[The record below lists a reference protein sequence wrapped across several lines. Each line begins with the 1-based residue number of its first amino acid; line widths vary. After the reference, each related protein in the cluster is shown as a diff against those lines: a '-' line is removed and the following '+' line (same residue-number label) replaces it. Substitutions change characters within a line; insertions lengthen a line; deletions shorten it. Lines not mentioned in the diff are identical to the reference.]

1 VRNKAETPKDREQA
15 DSTRESQAASPT
27 VLPAE
32 QIHRSKSTPAS
43 PVGTRFGRYEILAEL
58 GAGGMGAVYKARDT
72 VLDRNVALKL
82 PKFSGARQA
91 EMAERF
97 RREASLAATLDH
109 PSICR
114 IFDAGEQ
121 DGQLYLTMALVEGR
135 TLDDLLKAK
144 GHLEP
149 LAAAR
154 VIRKIAET
162 VSFAHR
168 AGILHRDLKP
178 ANIMVCRDGQFVIMD
193 FGLAR
198 RIDQDDEQLTADG
211 QIMGTPA
218 YMAPEQLRGLNQQVG
233 ARSDLY
239 SLGIMLY
246 QLVTGKRPFR
256 GTFPEI
262 CAQAIAADGVNPCDE
277 LSLVPERLGTIC
289 QKSTRNDPQDRYGNV
304 AELVEALKSF
314 QWRPD
319 GLELQREVDNAPHQT
334 ELAPTLNGLQNEFR
348 SQLTGLPYATTGRGN
363 FRKRTSGHRNKLW
376 GSLIGVG
383 LVVVCGVIAV
393 QLWMIA
399 KKQQANAE
407 GGQRQQNNSDS
418 RSVETERAR
427 PSVDKQIR
435 NQAPPKGA
443 STPSASEPMF
453 DRMFGTKFATGSEV
467 LKTMEQPRESSG
479 IDPRA
484 QSSAP
489 RQSDSSLPA
498 MSQLPQESSANQVS
512 EPRHASDRNGEE
524 VLPIPTDSDAVAEKI
539 PDAATQHQQIQLVA
553 TLQRQGVKITTTS
566 VHGVTMVTE
575 VDATN
580 RTLDN
585 SLIRQNSLFRNL
597 RALNLY
603 GTKTTDRD
611 LGALSNLKQI
621 EVLLIGATNVTD
633 AGLKFLNNYPNLRDL
648 NINDMP
654 SLTGVGFK
662 KVEVNLN
669 QQRLAIGRTGI
680 STEMLE
686 LLCQKYPNLLHLEIT
701 VNPQLNRRYVHSIRG
716 LQKLES
722 LLVRQT
728 NFANEDVAF
737 AVEQF
742 PNLKYV
748 DAQFS
753 QVTADFVTR
762 LRTTNPGIH
771 VQVQP
776 K

>member
-1 VRNKAETPKDREQA
+1 MRHKAETPKDREQA

-27 VLPAE
+27 VLPSE

-154 VIRKIAET
+154 VIRKISET

-178 ANIMVCRDGQFVIMD
+178 ANVMVCRDGQFVIMD

-218 YMAPEQLRGLNQQVG
+218 YMSPEQLRGLNQQVG

-277 LSLVPERLGTIC
+277 LSMVPERLGTIC
-289 QKSTRNDPQDRYGNV
+289 QKATRNDPQDRYGDV

-314 QWRPD
+314 QLRPD
-319 GLELQREVDNAPHQT
+319 GLELEQEVEETPHKT
-334 ELAPTLNGLQNEFR
+334 ELAPTLNGFQNEFR

-393 QLWMIA
+393 QLWTIA

-418 RSVETERAR
+418 RFVETERAR

-435 NQAPPKGA
+435 IQAPDKGA
-443 STPSASEPMF
+443 TTPSVSEPMF
-453 DRMFGTKFATGSEV
+453 DRMSGAKSPTGNAAS
-467 LKTMEQPRESSG
+467 KTMEQPRDSSG

-489 RQSDSSLPA
+489 RQSDLSLPA
-498 MSQLPQESSANQVS
+498 MPQLPQESSATQAS
-512 EPRHASDRNGEE
+512 EPQHASDRNGDE
-524 VLPIPTDSDAVAEKI
+524 VLPIPTDSDAATEKM
-539 PDAATQHQQIQLVA
+539 PDAATQRQQIQLVA

-566 VHGVTMVTE
+566 VRGVTMVTE
-575 VDATN
+575 VDAVN
-580 RTLDN
+580 QALSN
-585 SLIRQNSLFRNL
+585 SLIQQISLFENL
-597 RALNLY
+597 RVLNLY
-603 GTKTTDRD
+603 GTKTTNRD
-611 LGALSNLKQI
+611 LAGLSNLKQL
-621 EVLLIGATNVTD
+621 EVLLIGATSVTD
-633 AGLKFLNNYPNLRDL
+633 AGLKYLNNYPNLRHL
-648 NINDMP
+648 NINDLP
-654 SLTGVGFK
+654 GLTGDGFQN
-662 KVEVNLN
+662 VAVNLS
-669 QQRLAIGRTGI
+669 QQRLEVGRTGI
-680 STEMLE
+680 TTKSLE
-686 LLCQKYPNLLHLEIT
+686 LISQKYPNLRHLGIS
-701 VNPQLNRRYVHSIRG
+701 VNSQVNRGFVHSIRG
-716 LQKLES
+716 FKELES
-722 LLVRQT
+722 LNVRHT
-728 NFANEDVAF
+728 NCTNDDVQD
-737 AVEQF
+737 AVQQF
-742 PNLKYV
+742 PKLIDI
-748 DAQFS
+748 DAQLTH
-753 QVTADFVTR
+753 VTSDFAQR
-762 LRTTNPGIH
+762 LRVTNPNIH
-771 VQVQP
+771 VHH
-776 K
+776 